1 MLKHLPLFLTGII
14 SGLIIYQSAMIAPS
28 INKLL
33 STQDASTYL
42 RFIWPK
48 FFLIIAFLSIV
59 GVIIIQFSNQDQSFA
74 KIALIVSS
82 VLMLICFFAVPFM
95 NDARDSGK
103 QSLFFILHATS
114 MIFTLIV
121 LIINLLILIYWK
133 YYTH

>member
-48 FFLIIAFLSIV
+48 FFLTIAFLSIV
-59 GVIIIQFSNQDQSFA
+59 GVIIIQFSNPDQSFT
-74 KIALIVSS
+74 KIVFTVSFS
-82 VLMLICFFAVPFM
+82 LMLICFFAIPFM
-95 NDARDSGK
+95 NEARDSGK
-103 QSLFFILHATS
+103 QNLFFILHAGS

-121 LIINLLILIYWK
+121 LVINLLILIYWK
-133 YYTH
+133 Y

>member
-48 FFLIIAFLSIV
+48 FFLTIAFLSIV
-59 GVIIIQFSNQDQSFA
+59 GVIIIQFSNPDQSFT
-74 KIALIVSS
+74 KIVFTVSFS
-82 VLMLICFFAVPFM
+82 LMLICFFAIPFM

-103 QSLFFILHATS
+103 QNVFFILHAGS

-121 LIINLLILIYWK
+121 LVINLLILIYWK
-133 YYTH
+133 Y

>member
-48 FFLIIAFLSIV
+48 FFLIIAFISIV
-59 GVIIIQFSNQDQSFA
+59 GAIIIQFSNQDQSFA
-74 KIALIVSS
+74 KIVFIVSF

-95 NDARDSGK
+95 NDSRDSGK
-103 QSLFFILHATS
+103 QSLFFILHAAS

-133 YYTH
+133 Y

>member
-48 FFLIIAFLSIV
+48 FFLTIAFLSIV
-59 GVIIIQFSNQDQSFA
+59 GVIIIQFSNPDQSFS
-74 KIALIVSS
+74 KIVFTVSFS
-82 VLMLICFFAVPFM
+82 LMLICFFAIPFM
-95 NDARDSGK
+95 NEARDSGK
-103 QSLFFILHATS
+103 QNLFFILHAGS
-114 MIFTLIV
+114 MIFTLVV
-121 LIINLLILIYWK
+121 LVINLLILIYWK
-133 YYTH
+133 Y

>member
-48 FFLIIAFLSIV
+48 FFLTIAFLSIV
-59 GVIIIQFSNQDQSFA
+59 GVIIIQFSNPDQSFT
-74 KIALIVSS
+74 KIVFTVSFS
-82 VLMLICFFAVPFM
+82 LMLICFFAIPFM

-103 QSLFFILHATS
+103 QNVFFILHAGS
-114 MIFTLIV
+114 MIFTLVV
-121 LIINLLILIYWK
+121 LVINLLILIYWK
-133 YYTH
+133 Y

>member
-48 FFLIIAFLSIV
+48 FFLIISFLSIV
-59 GVIIIQFSNQDQSFA
+59 GFIIIQFSNQDQSFA

-82 VLMLICFFAVPFM
+82 VLMLICFFAVPSM

-103 QSLFFILHATS
+103 QSLFFILHAAS

-133 YYTH
+133 Y

>member
-48 FFLIIAFLSIV
+48 FFLTIAFLSIV
-59 GVIIIQFSNQDQSFA
+59 GVIIIQFSNPDQSFT
-74 KIALIVSS
+74 KIVFTVSFS
-82 VLMLICFFAVPFM
+82 LMLICFFAIPFM
-95 NDARDSGK
+95 NEARDSGK
-103 QSLFFILHATS
+103 QNLFFILHAGS

-121 LIINLLILIYWK
+121 LVINLLILIYRK
-133 YYTH
+133 Y

>member
-14 SGLIIYQSAMIAPS
+14 SGLIIYQSAMITPS

-59 GVIIIQFSNQDQSFA
+59 GGIIIQFSNQDQSFA

-103 QSLFFILHATS
+103 QNLFFILHAGS

-121 LIINLLILIYWK
+121 LVINLLILIYWK
-133 YYTH
+133 Y